1 MDTVDVN
8 EPAAGAIK
16 VLVKAFDD
24 ITGGNS
30 LVVPAEHEQMFTAVF
45 GWWGW
50 INRSCKLSLLAH
62 DAGLG
67 HESTPNLRSIV
78 EHCLVLQWVVG
89 RRLRCDGCRRRP
101 RRTTPTLL
109 FGVSSSLGARTNVFP
124 ETSSTEPKET
134 AGPPSRSSG
143 ST

>member
-1 MDTVDVN
+1 MN

-101 RRTTPTLL
+101 RRTTPTQVVRRV
-109 FGVSSSLGARTNVFP
+109 GRGALER
-124 ETSSTEPKET
+124 
-134 AGPPSRSSG
+134 AGRPVASRRDKTFATTLRG
-143 ST
+143 